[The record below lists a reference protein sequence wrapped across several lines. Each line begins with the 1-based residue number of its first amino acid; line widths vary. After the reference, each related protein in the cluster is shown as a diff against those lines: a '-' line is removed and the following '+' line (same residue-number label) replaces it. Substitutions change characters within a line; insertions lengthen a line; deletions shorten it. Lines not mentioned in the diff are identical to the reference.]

1 MDRSTLA
8 KSVWFLDYDGT
19 LCPHLESWETR
30 SYAPADILKTLGHL
44 NDQGARVLWNTGR
57 RVESIG
63 AMHPSFLDYSGF
75 FIQGTLFWS
84 APRHEELR
92 LSESLPKTYAAFIE
106 SQIENR
112 KEYRLEL
119 KPTSLR
125 VSSFKGDLDAE
136 LRLFMDPIIAQ
147 TPQGWRWILGQRAA
161 ELLPEGFDKGTAIV
175 REMGLAISENLIPVA
190 VGDDL
195 FDRPA
200 FVASLARGG
209 YAILVGNNEEA
220 FRGLS
225 GAPDRL
231 LRFAT
236 PAAFTEWLESL

>member
-1 MDRSTLA
+1 MDRSTLS

-44 NDQGARVLWNTGR
+44 NDQGARILWNTGR

-92 LSESLPKTYAAFIE
+92 LSDPLPKAYAAFIE
-106 SQIENR
+106 AQVESR

-125 VSSFKGDLDAE
+125 VSSFKGGMDAE
-136 LRLFMDPIIAQ
+136 LRLFMDPIVAQ
-147 TPQGWRWILGQRAA
+147 TPKGWRWLLGQRAA
-161 ELLPEGFDKGTAIV
+161 ELLPEGFDKGSALA
-175 REMGLAISENLIPVA
+175 REMALPISKNLIPIA
-190 VGDDL
+190 AGDDL

-200 FVASLARGG
+200 FAESLARGG
-209 YAILVGNNEEA
+209 YAILIGPHEEA
-220 FRGLS
+220 LHGLV
-225 GAPDRL
+225 GAPDKI
-231 LRFAT
+231 LRFKT
-236 PAAFTEWLESL
+236 PEEFREWLESL